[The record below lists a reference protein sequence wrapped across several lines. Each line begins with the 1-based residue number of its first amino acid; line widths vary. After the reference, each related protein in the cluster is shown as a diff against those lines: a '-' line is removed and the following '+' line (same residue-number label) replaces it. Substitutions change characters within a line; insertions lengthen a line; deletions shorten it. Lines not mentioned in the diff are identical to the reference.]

1 MTAQAR
7 TADFAA
13 LTEAQRTTWSRGDF
27 HEIARHNVVMAERL
41 CPAVELR
48 PCERVLDVACGTGT
62 GALVAAPHYC
72 EVTGVDFVP
81 RLLERAQARAEAE
94 GYDIVWR
101 TADAQDLPFDDD
113 SFDVVVS
120 IYGVQFAPDQ

>member
-62 GALVAAPHYC
+62 GALVAARRRRGL
-72 EVTGVDFVP
+72 TTTTAFP
-81 RLLERAQARAEAE
+81 RGHLSTDGLTAMSLL
-94 GYDIVWR
+94 
-101 TADAQDLPFDDD
+101 
-113 SFDVVVS
+113 
-120 IYGVQFAPDQ
+120 